1 MLPNQTM
8 NLVTVLLRKRGSF
21 GCSSSMEA
29 NTAARTQYPLVKLE
43 IINQSPV
50 SAFNQPI
57 IKPKKSSSYVHSTEQ
72 NASRILRYFS

>member
-1 MLPNQTM
+1 
-8 NLVTVLLRKRGSF
+8 
-21 GCSSSMEA
+21 MEA
-29 NTAARTQYPLVKLE
+29 NTAARIQYPSVKLE

-57 IKPKKSSSYVHSTEQ
+57 IKPKKLSSYVHSTKQ

>member
-8 NLVTVLLRKRGSF
+8 NLVTVLLRKRGSS

-29 NTAARTQYPLVKLE
+29 NTAARIQYPLVKLE

-57 IKPKKSSSYVHSTEQ
+57 IKPKKSSSYVHSTKQ
-72 NASRILRYFS
+72 NLSRILRYFS